1 MSIRKFVAFITF
13 GFLIIQIGCSSY
25 FVDEYEGEKFIA
37 VISDVHISNDQ
48 SKEERLSTL
57 VDRINN
63 GNNPRIERLII
74 TGDCVSSVYEDYQ
87 KGEAQNN
94 NRLKKFVDCLKPI
107 NVPYYPVMGNHD
119 FKIDKER
126 DSDAP
131 FDKTEIEQME
141 QIWVETTGFQPYYAI
156 DYKGWKLIFL
166 NSMNGKYQNK
176 HFDENQLEWLRKE
189 LKDDSAALLF
199 FHHPI
204 KTDNTRI
211 WCKQK
216 DLITQE
222 KEPKF
227 FSILSKYKNVIKGI
241 FVGHGHMWV
250 SDKLF
255 DEINVYET
263 DSFGDDKKSP
273 YAIIGLDNS
282 SKKISVVKCSME
294 E

>member
-48 SKEERLSTL
+48 SKVDRLSKL

-63 GNNPRIERLII
+63 GSNPTIERLII
-74 TGDCVSSVYEDYQ
+74 TGDCVSSVYADYQ
-87 KGEAQNN
+87 NGEAPNN
-94 NRLKKFVDCLKPI
+94 NRLEKFVDCLKPI

-141 QIWVETTGFQPYYAI
+141 QIWVETTGFQPYYEI
-156 DYKGWKLIFL
+156 DYEGWKLLFL

-176 HFDENQLEWLRKE
+176 HFDENQLEWLQKE
-189 LKDDSAALLF
+189 LQDDSPALLF

-263 DSFGDDKKSP
+263 DSFGDDQKSP
-273 YAIIGLDNS
+273 YAVIGLDNS
-282 SKKISVVKCSME
+282 SKKISVVRCSME